1 MPPCSELQ
9 QRART
14 GVFHAQTLRAV
25 LLPPTGLIRS
35 VRERLDV
42 LERDLAAAR
51 SALADAETEL
61 LTEQQRLT
69 PRPVA
74 LTTTQVAELLGLPR
88 TTVTVMISPNE
99 LASVK
104 VGGSRR
110 VVRRDLDA
118 YLASITVGGAA

>member
-42 LERDLAAAR
+42 RDLAAAR